1 MNTVFYCESLTR
13 DHKTNTPPMNIV
25 RRVASSLSAGMVVD
39 FLDNASLVRLLRV
52 YTDWKMGAEYGAL
65 RKRIR
70 LIEKIEG
77 VNLDDLVSTQ
87 EMQHVFSEIS
97 DVEKYP
103 LE

>member
-1 MNTVFYCESLTR
+1 
-13 DHKTNTPPMNIV
+13 
-25 RRVASSLSAGMVVD
+25 
-39 FLDNASLVRLLRV
+39 
-52 YTDWKMGAEYGAL
+52 MGAEYGAL

-87 EMQHVFSEIS
+87 EMQQVFSEIS